1 VSDEGRSQRTLA
13 RRIVQASP
21 APRLVEMPLVARE
34 VVAEPPRTSFWRL
47 SLRAIPVIAALV
59 STSLLGYFVL
69 SARYWQ
75 PQAQLQPE
83 QTQQLAQKAPEQ
95 VPPKQAEP
103 ETQPVQRL
111 PMPSDDGLLM
121 MIQSAL
127 IALNQ
132 ANVTG
137 NYAVLRDMA
146 APSFQ
151 KANSLTRLTEFF
163 AELRHRNLDLS
174 PIVLLQ
180 PRLLRNPEING
191 QGMLRVTGFFPT
203 APERVNF
210 DLFFRPVDGRWRLFG
225 IGVTTTR
232 VEQAV
237 AAPAKPESAP
247 AAAPA
252 KPAAAKTATSAGK
265 PAEKQAVS
273 NAGGATAKKS
283 DSDIRDQVDKL
294 DNPPPPPQKPT
305 QTGSFNPLNR

>member
-1 VSDEGRSQRTLA
+1 VSDEGRSQRALA

-34 VVAEPPRTSFWRL
+34 VVAEPPRTSFWQL
-47 SLRAIPVIAALV
+47 SLRTIPVIAALV

-69 SARYWQ
+69 SVRYSQ

-83 QTQQLAQKAPEQ
+83 QAQQLAQKAAQQ
-95 VPPKQAEP
+95 VPLNQAEP
-103 ETQPVQRL
+103 ESQPVQRL
-111 PMPSDDGLLM
+111 PMPSDDSLLM

-132 ANVTG
+132 ANMTG
-137 NYAVLRDMA
+137 NYSVLHDMA

-151 KANSLTRLTEFF
+151 KVNGLTRLTEFF

-180 PRLLRNPEING
+180 PRLLRNPEMNG
-191 QGMLRVTGFFPT
+191 QGMLRITGFFPT

-210 DLFFRPVDGRWRLFG
+210 DLIFQPVEGRWRLSG
-225 IGVTTTR
+225 IGAYTTQ

-237 AAPAKPESAP
+237 AAPAQPESAP
-247 AAAPA
+247 AEAPGAAAPA
-252 KPAAAKTATSAGK
+252 KPTAAKTAT
-265 PAEKQAVS
+265 PA
-273 NAGGATAKKS
+273 
-283 DSDIRDQVDKL
+283 
-294 DNPPPPPQKPT
+294 P
-305 QTGSFNPLNR
+305 